1 MRITFTTWM
10 ISVNHTKKKVHSDQ
24 GDMAIQVPKD
34 RDGSFNPII
43 VPKQHDMIDGDGV
56 EKVIVSPHA
65 KAMSVS
71 DIENMMRDV

>member
-1 MRITFTTWM
+1 M
-10 ISVNHTKKKVHSDQ
+10 ISVNHKKKKVHSDQ
-24 GDMAIQVPKD
+24 GDLAIQVPRD

-43 VPKQHDMIDGDGV
+43 VPKRHNMIDGV
-56 EKVIVSPHA
+56 EKVIVSLYA

>member
-1 MRITFTTWM
+1 MCITFTTWM

-24 GDMAIQVPKD
+24 GDMAIQVPRD
-34 RDGSFNPII
+34 QDGSFNPII
-43 VPKQHDMIDGDGV
+43 VPKQHNMIDGV
-56 EKVIVSPHA
+56 EKVIVSLHA

>member
-43 VPKQHDMIDGDGV
+43 VPKQHNMIDGV
-56 EKVIVSPHA
+56 EKVIVSLHA

>member
-1 MRITFTTWM
+1 MCITFTTWM

-24 GDMAIQVPKD
+24 GDLAIQVTRD

-43 VPKQHDMIDGDGV
+43 VPKRHNMIDGV
-56 EKVIVSPHA
+56 EKVIVSLYA

>member
-1 MRITFTTWM
+1 M
-10 ISVNHTKKKVHSDQ
+10 IPVNHTKKKVHSDQ
-24 GDMAIQVPKD
+24 GDLAIQVPRD

-43 VPKQHDMIDGDGV
+43 VPKRHNMIDGV
-56 EKVIVSPHA
+56 EKVIVSLYA

>member
-1 MRITFTTWM
+1 MYNIHYLDDLGKSHEEKF
-10 ISVNHTKKKVHSDQ
+10 HSDQ
-24 GDMAIQVPKD
+24 GDMAIQVPRD

-43 VPKQHDMIDGDGV
+43 VPKQHNMIDGV
-56 EKVIVSPHA
+56 EKVIVSLHA